1 MFSLIVSNGLVIDG
15 TGNPWYRA
23 DIGVEGDRIT
33 CIGNLAGEKA
43 LRRIDARGFVV
54 APGFID
60 IHTHSDL
67 ALVVDGRADAH
78 IRQGVTTS
86 VTGNCG
92 TSAAPATEDTLN
104 LMAGIGIGGAKG
116 LDLDWRSPD
125 DYLKVLEKKGVS
137 TNIAALVGHGTV
149 RNCVMGFEAGKP
161 SQEELARMKDLV
173 RQAMEAGYF
182 GMSTGLVYTPG
193 VYAGTDEIVELAS
206 VVAEFDGLYA
216 SHIRGEN
223 DTVMEALEEALEVG
237 RRAGAR
243 VQVSHLKA
251 MGRHMWGKSVD
262 LLAAIDRARAEGLD
276 VTFDQ
281 YPYNASATGLSAVLP
296 PWAQEGGR
304 EEFMRRLSDKEAR
317 ARMREDILNGTGDW
331 VSMYKG
337 VGWENILVTQCPDP
351 SFEGKSVAQIA
362 AEQAKDGFDAC
373 FDLLLEFEG
382 TPRMVYFTIGD
393 EDLERIMRHPAGMVG
408 SDSGAS
414 HIEGPLAVGKPH
426 PRTFGTFVRVLGHYV
441 REKKVITLVEA
452 VRRMT
457 SAPAQK
463 LRLMDRGL
471 LRPGMK
477 ADIVVFD
484 PDTVADTAT
493 YEKPYSYA
501 FGVPTVVVNG
511 QVVIDEGEHT
521 GALPGEVLRRRA
533 HGGFAR

>member
-1 MFSLIVSNGLVIDG
+1 VFSLIISNGVVIDG
-15 TGNPWYRA
+15 TGNPWFRA
-23 DIGVEGDRIT
+23 DIGVRGDRIT
-33 CIGNLAGEKA
+33 RIGNLAREKA
-43 LRRIDARGFVV
+43 ARRIDAKGLVV
-54 APGFID
+54 TPGFID

-67 ALVVDGRADAH
+67 ALVVDGRAEAH
-78 IRQGVTTS
+78 ILQGVTTS

-92 TSAAPATEDTLN
+92 TSAAPATEDTLS
-104 LMAGIGIGGAKG
+104 LMASIGIGGAKRE
-116 LDLDWRSPD
+116 DLEWRSPA
-125 DYLKVLEKKGVS
+125 DYLTVLEKKGVS
-137 TNIAALVGHGTV
+137 TNVAALVGHGTV
-149 RNCVMGFEAGKP
+149 RNCVMGFRAGKP
-161 SQEELARMKDLV
+161 SPEELSRMKDLV
-173 RQAMEAGYF
+173 RDAMEAGYF

-193 VYAGTDEIVELAS
+193 VYADTDEIAELAS
-206 VVAEFDGLYA
+206 VVGEYDGVYA
-216 SHIRGEN
+216 THIRGEN
-223 DTVMEALEEALEVG
+223 DTVMEALDEALEVG
-237 RRAGAR
+237 KRAGVG

-251 MGRHMWGKSVD
+251 MGRHMWGKSTD
-262 LLAAIDRARAEGLD
+262 LLASIERARKEGLD

-304 EEFMRRLSDKEAR
+304 DEFMRRLRDKSAR

-331 VSMYKG
+331 VSMHKG

-351 SFEGKSVAQIA
+351 SFEGKSVAEIA
-362 AEQAKDGFDAC
+362 AEQGKDGFDAC

-382 TPRMVYFTIGD
+382 KPRMVYFTIGD

-408 SDSGAS
+408 SDSSTS

-426 PRTFGTFVRVLGHYV
+426 PRTFGTFVRVLGRYV
-441 REKKVITLVEA
+441 REKGTITLEEA

-501 FGVPTVVVNG
+501 VGVSTVVVNG
-511 QVVIDEGEHT
+511 QVVVDDGQHT
-521 GALPGEVLRRRA
+521 GALAGEVLRRS
-533 HGGFAR
+533 

>member
-1 MFSLIVSNGLVIDG
+1 MFSLIISNGLVVDG

-33 CIGNLAGEKA
+33 CIGNLSRAKA
-43 LRRIDARGFVV
+43 ARRIDAKGQVV

-78 IRQGVTTS
+78 VRQGVTTS

-92 TSAAPATEDTLN
+92 TSAAPATEDTLS
-104 LMAGIGIGGAKG
+104 LMAGIGIGGARA
-116 LDLDWRSPD
+116 DDVEWRSP
-125 DYLKVLEKKGVS
+125 
-137 TNIAALVGHGTV
+137 A
-149 RNCVMGFEAGKP
+149 
-161 SQEELARMKDLV
+161 
-173 RQAMEAGYF
+173 
-182 GMSTGLVYTPG
+182 
-193 VYAGTDEIVELAS
+193 
-206 VVAEFDGLYA
+206 VAEYDGMYA
-216 SHIRGEN
+216 THIRGEN
-223 DTVMEALEEALEVG
+223 DTVMEALEEALEIG
-237 RRAGAR
+237 RRAGVR
-243 VQVSHLKA
+243 VQISHLKA
-251 MGRHMWGKSVD
+251 MGRHMWGKSVY
-262 LLAAIDRARAEGLD
+262 LLAAIDKARAEGLD

-296 PWAQEGGR
+296 PWAQEGGKD
-304 EEFMRRLSDKEAR
+304 EFMRRLRDEESR
-317 ARMREDILNGTGDW
+317 ARMRQDILNGTGDW

-337 VGWENILVTQCPDP
+337 VGWENILITQCPDP
-351 SFEGKSVAQIA
+351 SFEGKSIAQIA
-362 AEQAKDGFDAC
+362 EEQGKDGFDAC

-382 TPRMVYFTIGD
+382 KPRMVYFTIGD

-408 SDSGAS
+408 SDSSAS

-426 PRTFGTFVRVLGHYV
+426 PRAFGTFVRVLGRYV
-441 REKKVITLVEA
+441 REKKVITLEEA

-501 FGVPTVVVNG
+501 VGGSG
-511 QVVIDEGEHT
+511 QWTSSSG
-521 GALPGEVLRRRA
+521 RRRA
-533 HGGFAR
+533 YRCFARRGAQEKNVSQLQRFFARSMGKRTQGFRWRILPSRVYGFPLKSI